1 MSGINY
7 TYTVAVL
14 GGVITSGVM
23 VAMVGVMFTV
33 VGLQGYIVPQLWDSS
48 GHTVAWG
55 CVGLVA
61 GLTVAT
67 LGLRAVMT
75 AYADHW
81 VAGRYWRNARHTRTR

>member
-23 VAMVGVMFTV
+23 VAAVGCMFTV
-33 VGLQGYIVPQLWDSS
+33 AGLQGYIVPQLWDTS

-55 CVGLVA
+55 CVALGT
-61 GLTVAT
+61 GLTIAT
-67 LGLRAVMT
+67 LGVRAVMT

-81 VAGRYWRNARHTRTR
+81 TAGRYFRRAR